1 MKEKRKIIEIDEN
14 LCDGCGQCVPACAE
28 GAIEVIDGKARLVS
42 EIYCDGIGACLGE
55 CPRGALQIIE
65 READGFD
72 PEAVEEYLKHK
83 KAHAKQEEKPCCP
96 SMHIMRLKKPEDAI
110 KSFSYG
116 VSELTNWPVQ
126 LKLVPAAAPFIK
138 DAHLLVAADCTAF
151 AYPDFHKDFLQGK
164 ALLVGCPKLDDAD
177 EYVRKFAEIFEAA
190 NIKKI
195 TVLTMEVPCC
205 SKLPKIIRKAMTV
218 SGRNIP
224 IEEVVI
230 SVQGHILERV

>member
-1 MKEKRKIIEIDEN
+1 MRGKRKIIEIDEN

-72 PEAVEEYLKHK
+72 PEAVEEYLEHK
-83 KAHAKQEEKPCCP
+83 KAQAKQEEKPCCP
-96 SMHIMRLKKPEDAI
+96 SMHIMRLKKSEDAI
-110 KSFSYG
+110 KSFSDG

-224 IEEVVI
+224 IEEIVI